1 MTLQEQIKRVIDSY
15 EMIQSYL
22 KKVKI
27 PGMTIE
33 ILLDKLLESAPD
45 ISDSDFDHPHAH
57 MQLLSECEF
66 DYASDDP
73 NKLIAAASSSD
84 FVFDPEEGQWF

>member
-1 MTLQEQIKRVIDSY
+1 MQIEKQLELARARYSKL
-15 EMIQSYL
+15 SRYL
-22 KKVKI
+22 HLSDVQVKSVEDI
-27 PGMTIE
+27 
-33 ILLDKLLESAPD
+33 LDKLLENDQVASSGEYNHEYAY
-45 ISDSDFDHPHAH
+45 I
-57 MQLLSECEF
+57 QLLIECEF